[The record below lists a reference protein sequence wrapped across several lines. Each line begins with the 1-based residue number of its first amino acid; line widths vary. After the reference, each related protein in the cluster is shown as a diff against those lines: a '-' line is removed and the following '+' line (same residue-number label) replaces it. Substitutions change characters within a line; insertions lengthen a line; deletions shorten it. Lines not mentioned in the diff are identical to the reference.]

1 MVPRSADAAVSAS
14 GRPRVARFAWALAKS
29 RRSGYNVARMRYDIL
44 LTPEAVEDLDHLKA
58 NARAEVR
65 KAMERHLRHEPQKVS
80 KSRVKRLRGVSRPQY
95 RLRVGDD
102 VRVFYD
108 VSEKAVEVL
117 GIIPKS
123 EAEEW
128 LKRYG
133 ECDEA
138 SGSV

>member
-1 MVPRSADAAVSAS
+1 
-14 GRPRVARFAWALAKS
+14 
-29 RRSGYNVARMRYDIL
+29 MRYEIL
-44 LTPEAVEDLDHLKA
+44 LAPEAVEDLDNLKA

-65 KAMERHLRHEPQKVS
+65 EAMERHLRHEPQKVS
-80 KSRVKRLRGVSRPQY
+80 KSRIKRLLGVSRPQY

-108 VSEKAVEVL
+108 VSEQAVEVL
-117 GIIPKS
+117 GIVPKS